1 MDIIFVP
8 LLTVIIKIID
18 LYQFLLIVYVIMGWL
33 EVFNVL
39 NRYNRFVYSIH
50 TVLFRLIEP
59 LLSPIRRFLPDLG
72 GVDFSP
78 LVLIF
83 GTYFIQ
89 GVLEKIVHRF
99 PA

>member
-18 LYQFLLIVYVIMGWL
+18 LYQFLLIIYVIMGWL
-33 EVFNVL
+33 EAFNVL
-39 NRYNRFVYSIH
+39 NRYNRLVYSIH

-59 LLSPIRRFLPDLG
+59 VLSPIRRFLPDLG

-83 GTYFIQ
+83 VIYFIQ
-89 GVLEKIVHRF
+89 GVLLKIVHRF

>member
-1 MDIIFVP
+1 MDIVFIP
-8 LLTVIIKIID
+8 LLTVLVKAID
-18 LYQFLLIVYVIMGWL
+18 LYQFLLLVYVIMGWL
-33 EVFNVL
+33 EVFNIL
-39 NRYNRFVYSIH
+39 NRYNRAVYSVH

-59 LLSPIRRFLPDLG
+59 ALSPIRRFLPDWG

-83 GTYFIQ
+83 ALYFVQ
-89 GVLEKIVHRF
+89 MVLGQIIHKF

>member
-8 LLTVIIKIID
+8 LLTVIIRMIN

-33 EVFNVL
+33 EAFNVL
-39 NRYNRFVYSIH
+39 NRYNRVVYSVH

-59 LLSPIRRFLPDLG
+59 LLSPFRRFLPELG

-78 LVLIF
+78 LVLVF
-83 GTYFIQ
+83 GTYFVQ
-89 GVLEKIVHRF
+89 GVLEKIVHKF

>member
-18 LYQFLLIVYVIMGWL
+18 LYQFLLIIYVIMGWL
-33 EVFNVL
+33 EAFNVL
-39 NRYNRFVYSIH
+39 NRYNRLVYSIH

-59 LLSPIRRFLPDLG
+59 VLSPIRRFLPDFG

-83 GTYFIQ
+83 VIYFVQ
-89 GVLEKIVHRF
+89 GVLLKIVHRF

>member
-8 LLTVIIKIID
+8 LLTVVIKIID
-18 LYQFLLIVYVIMGWL
+18 LYQFLLIIYVIMGWL
-33 EVFNVL
+33 EAFNVL
-39 NRYNRFVYSIH
+39 NRYNRLVYSIH

-59 LLSPIRRFLPDLG
+59 VLSPIRRFLPDLG
-72 GVDFSP
+72 GIDFSP

-83 GTYFIQ
+83 VIYFIQ
-89 GVLEKIVHRF
+89 GVLLKIVHRF

>member
-18 LYQFLLIVYVIMGWL
+18 LYQFLLIIYVIMGWL
-33 EVFNVL
+33 EAFNVL
-39 NRYNRFVYSIH
+39 NRYNRLVYSIH

-59 LLSPIRRFLPDLG
+59 VLSPIRRFLPDLG

-83 GTYFIQ
+83 GAYFIQ
-89 GVLEKIVHRF
+89 GVLIKIVHKF